1 MSHMHLP
8 QPRRAPASA
17 ADVRGNLAELPLDS
31 LGDGALVA
39 ALLQGSERAA
49 TAIWLRH
56 APVVRRTLSR
66 SLGPD
71 QELEDLLQ
79 EVFLGFVKSA
89 SRLED
94 PNNLRSYLVSIAFR
108 TAAMEI
114 RKRKVRRW
122 VTLTGS
128 GDVPETPSPQHHP
141 DELRALRALYRI
153 LDSLSARD
161 RLVFVA
167 RFVEGMQIDEAAAS
181 LGVSKATVWRAGK
194 AALERVVTEAQRE
207 PTLAAYVK
215 RTLPQ
220 EDAP

>member
-1 MSHMHLP
+1 VS
-8 QPRRAPASA
+8 
-17 ADVRGNLAELPLDS
+17 
-31 LGDGALVA
+31 
-39 ALLQGSERAA
+39 ALLQGSDRAA
-49 TAIWLRH
+49 TTIWHRH

-79 EVFLGFVKSA
+79 EVFIGFVKSA
-89 SRLED
+89 SKLED

-122 VTLTGS
+122 VTLTVS
-128 GDVPETPSPQHHP
+128 GEVPETSTPHHQP

-153 LDSLSARD
+153 LDDLSARD

-194 AALERVVTEAQRE
+194 AALSRVVAEAQRE
-207 PTLAAYVK
+207 PALAAYVK
-215 RTLPQ
+215 HTLIQ
-220 EDAP
+220 ETTP

>member
-1 MSHMHLP
+1 M
-8 QPRRAPASA
+8 
-17 ADVRGNLAELPLDS
+17 
-31 LGDGALVA
+31 A

-49 TAIWLRH
+49 TTIWLRH

-79 EVFLGFVKSA
+79 EVFIGFVKSA
-89 SRLED
+89 SKLEE

-108 TAAMEI
+108 IAAMEI

-122 VTLTGS
+122 VTLTGN
-128 GDVPETPSPQHHP
+128 GEVPETHTVQHQP

-153 LDSLSARD
+153 LDGLSARD

-194 AALERVVTEAQRE
+194 AALARVVAEAQRE
-207 PTLAAYVK
+207 PALAAYVK
-215 RTLPQ
+215 HTLLK
-220 EDAP
+220 EEGS